1 MKFICA
7 SILLASS
14 VTAINVQGQE
24 LNGTLKKITESGTIS
39 LGVRD
44 FTVPFSYLDD
54 HQSYQGYTIDL
65 CMKVVTAVQRKL
77 GLSKLDVKLIPV
89 TPSTRIP
96 LLANG
101 TIDIECGNTTNNV
114 ERHTQVDFTPTV
126 FVTSGRFITKTGA
139 NIRGLSDL
147 RGKTVAATSGSSYL
161 KQLTLLN
168 GSQNLAMNLV
178 TVRDTAEG
186 VLMVENGRA
195 SAYAQDDIVL
205 TSLRASSKSPQD
217 LTITKEPLSVEPLGM
232 MQRRNDPDF
241 KRVVDGAIAQV
252 FKSGDISRLYQKWF
266 LSPIPPKGINLNWP
280 MSPELQAVITN
291 PTDSGNP
298 ADYAVVPDSQKAAQ
312 KKVVAR

>member
-7 SILLASS
+7 TILLASS
-14 VTAINVQGQE
+14 VTAINVQAQE
-24 LNGTLKKITESGTIS
+24 LTGTLKKINETGSIA

-54 HQSYQGYTIDL
+54 HQSYQGYTVDL
-65 CMKVVTAVQRKL
+65 CMKVVNAVQRKL
-77 GLSKLDVKLIPV
+77 GLSRLDVKMIPV

-101 TIDIECGNTTNNV
+101 TIDLECGNTTNNV
-114 ERHTQVDFTPTV
+114 ERHSQVDFTPTV
-126 FVTSGRFITKTGA
+126 FVTSGRFITKPTS
-139 NIRGLSDL
+139 NVRNLVDL
-147 RGKTVAATSGSSYL
+147 KGKTVAATSGSSYL
-161 KQLTLLN
+161 KQLTVLN
-168 GSQNLAMNLV
+168 GSQNLGMNLV

-186 VLMVENGRA
+186 VLMVESGRA
-195 SAYAQDDIVL
+195 AAYAQDDIVL
-205 TSLRASSKSPQD
+205 TSLRASSKSPED
-217 LTITKEPLSVEPLGM
+217 LVITKEPLSVEPLGM

-241 KRVVDGAIAQV
+241 KRVVDGSIAQV
-252 FKSGDISRLYQKWF
+252 FKSGEITRIYKKWF

-298 ADYAVVPDSQKAAQ
+298 ADYAIVPDSQKAAQ
-312 KKVVAR
+312 KKVAAR

>member
-7 SILLASS
+7 TILLASS

-24 LNGTLKKITESGTIS
+24 LNGTLKKVSESGTIS

-54 HQSYQGYTIDL
+54 HQSYQGYTVDL

-77 GLSKLDVKLIPV
+77 GLAKLEVKLIPV

-101 TIDIECGNTTNNV
+101 TIDLECGNTTNNI

-139 NIRGLSDL
+139 NIRTLSDL
-147 RGKTVAATSGSSYL
+147 KGKTVAATSGSSYL
-161 KQLTLLN
+161 KQLTSLN
-168 GSQNLAMNLV
+168 GTQNLALNLV

-186 VLMVENGRA
+186 VLMVESGRA
-195 SAYAQDDIVL
+195 AAYAQDDIVL
-205 TSLRASSKSPQD
+205 TSLRASSKSPED
-217 LTITKEPLSVEPLGM
+217 LAITKEPLSVEPLGM

-241 KRVVDGAIAQV
+241 KRVVDGAIIQV
-252 FKSGDISRLYQKWF
+252 FKSGDITRLYKKWF
-266 LSPIPPKGINLNWP
+266 LSPIAPKGINLNWP
-280 MSPELQAVITN
+280 MSPELRAVITK

-298 ADYAVVPDSQKAAQ
+298 ADYAIVPDSQKATL